1 MIGVFTQ
8 WGASR
13 ATPRRAYLSPRQ
25 DAARVAPTRYA
36 CEDFGLITFHTEADG
51 HAASLE
57 WWVNLFTRTDE
68 DVAS

>member
-1 MIGVFTQ
+1 MGSLPGHPSEGIPVPQTGCRKGRPYSVRLR
-8 WGASR
+8 G
-13 ATPRRAYLSPRQ
+13 
-25 DAARVAPTRYA
+25 
-36 CEDFGLITFHTEADG
+36 FGLITFHTEADG